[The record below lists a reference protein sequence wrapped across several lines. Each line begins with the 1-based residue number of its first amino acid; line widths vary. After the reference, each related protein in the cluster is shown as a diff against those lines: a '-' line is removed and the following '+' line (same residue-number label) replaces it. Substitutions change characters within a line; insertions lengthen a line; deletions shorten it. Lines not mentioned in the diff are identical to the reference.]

1 MGGCYVLSLLV
12 GLCDFLLGGVEIDGG
27 EGVMRWKDGVDEMDE
42 GMKIKS
48 CRISLLLFF
57 FCGRRVGRNI
67 LWDGWDG
74 AMDGGKGS
82 SIIGGYGLFIFFTF
96 LFFYFSII
104 QTFVSSSW
112 GSMRRR

>member
-12 GLCDFLLGGVEIDGG
+12 GLCDFLLGGVEIG
-27 EGVMRWKDGVDEMDE
+27 EGEGVDEMDE

-48 CRISLLLFF
+48 WRMFYYFSFVWATS
-57 FCGRRVGRNI
+57 RTNT

-82 SIIGGYGLFIFFTF
+82 SIIGGYGLFICFMFFCFFRSYRLLF
-96 LFFYFSII
+96 LLLG
-104 QTFVSSSW
+104 VV
-112 GSMRRR
+112 